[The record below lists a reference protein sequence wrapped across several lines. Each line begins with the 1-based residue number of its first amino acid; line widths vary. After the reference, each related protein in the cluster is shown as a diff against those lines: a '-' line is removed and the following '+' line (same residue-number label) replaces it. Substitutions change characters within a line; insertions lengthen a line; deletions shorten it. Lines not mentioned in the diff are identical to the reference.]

1 LLAAEN
7 RLTKADDFRNAFK
20 RGSRYSTEHLVVNVV
35 SQPSTEAAS
44 RFGFVVSKAVGGA
57 VTRNLVKRRLR
68 HISRELVAQIPASL
82 DVVVRAQPGA
92 GELPWNRLREEAI
105 EAVTA
110 AAKKN
115 ERR

>member
-1 LLAAEN
+1 LLASEN
-7 RLTKADDFRNAFK
+7 RLTRAEDFRNAFK

-57 VTRNLVKRRLR
+57 VSRNLVKRRLR
-68 HISRELVAQIPASL
+68 HISRELVLQIPPSL
-82 DVVVRAQPGA
+82 DVVIRAQPGSA
-92 GELPWNRLREEAI
+92 ELPWDRLRAEAT